1 MDSSPTEE
9 SEVHPEWAG
18 EGADSASGAASNLS
32 RILVTAPEMASRGS
46 RKVSASA
53 LIESGGGWMDHFGL
67 EVLSFAGF
75 LSDVC
80 SSKFDEQLETT
91 DRCRKQ
97 PNSNNNNNHS
107 GQINFLQKRI
117 FLLY

>member
-53 LIESGGGWMDHFGL
+53 LIEAATSCRAAVDGWTILDL
-67 EVLSFAGF
+67 KS
-75 LSDVC
+75 
-80 SSKFDEQLETT
+80 
-91 DRCRKQ
+91 
-97 PNSNNNNNHS
+97 
-107 GQINFLQKRI
+107 
-117 FLLY
+117 